1 MRFVHLLIEAVYI
14 LCPVVIFARA
24 VALKFRKRRPMSMP
38 LRKFQLTSLA
48 GMSAGVLVSV
58 TFALSVH
65 GKLLLSQ
72 ILLAGYFATSL
83 ILILQL
89 LDRWSWDLCKSLL
102 RVAHPQRPS
111 VSFNI
116 RALAA
121 LLMRTALIIC
131 VGLPYVLATMMT
143 YRPRAS
149 AIDNPQSL
157 FKWNYEQVSFNSTDG
172 IPLSAWWIPAPHG
185 ESMST
190 VILCPGGDKASQL
203 SLVKRLRPAG
213 YNVLVF
219 DFRGNGDSGGQLCSY
234 GDLERR
240 DVLGAMRWLRQ
251 AHPRACRKV
260 TGIGVSIG
268 GAALIAA
275 AADPSPEG
283 QNIDAIAVYETYDRL
298 DREVGVMVDQFV
310 PLPFSWFVK
319 HVGLPLAGVQV
330 GADLTSFAPAE
341 QIKAIWP
348 RPVLV
353 IHGIEDEIVP
363 FSQGESLYD
372 SALQPK
378 ENFWIKDC
386 SHAKSISSD
395 AAARA
400 VRECFDTAHRVI

>member
-1 MRFVHLLIEAVYI
+1 
-14 LCPVVIFARA
+14 
-24 VALKFRKRRPMSMP
+24 
-38 LRKFQLTSLA
+38 
-48 GMSAGVLVSV
+48 
-58 TFALSVH
+58 
-65 GKLLLSQ
+65 
-72 ILLAGYFATSL
+72 
-83 ILILQL
+83 
-89 LDRWSWDLCKSLL
+89 
-102 RVAHPQRPS
+102 
-111 VSFNI
+111 
-116 RALAA
+116 
-121 LLMRTALIIC
+121 
-131 VGLPYVLATMMT
+131 MT

-330 GADLTSFAPAE
+330 GADLTSFAPAGAD
-341 QIKAIWP
+341 QSDLASTGAGDPTALKTKLSRSLKVSRCTIP
-348 RPVLV
+348 RCNRKKTSGSKTAATPN
-353 IHGIEDEIVP
+353 
-363 FSQGESLYD
+363 Q
-372 SALQPK
+372 SAATPPPGRCGNALTPP
-378 ENFWIKDC
+378 IG
-386 SHAKSISSD
+386 
-395 AAARA
+395 
-400 VRECFDTAHRVI
+400 